1 MLTIY
6 IILLVIVLGL
16 FGLVIRRIYLKNKTR
31 DRLNFGHDIAVE
43 VSDINLA
50 AGDYGLTGNARFFYY
65 LAQFLDSPKGNLLI
79 FSLGSI
85 VAVLIA
91 IISKVVLSSLIMTA
105 IFGGAI
111 SFLVSKMLLRSNRNK
126 RIHMIKDELPN
137 ALQMTA
143 AIMESGLGFE
153 AAITHVIREADVR
166 HPLYFDLSIMNEAMQ
181 RGRRR
186 NEALR
191 LWATR
196 TNEPTVSD
204 VAAAM
209 IQADQTGSSLGA
221 VLQHHAITLL
231 RENEAAIMRRAE
243 RLPIKML
250 APMVFLVLPA
260 VLIVA
265 AGPSV
270 NRIFQIFKVIM
281 SKA

>member
-1 MLTIY
+1 MIFIY
-6 IILLVIVLGL
+6 LALLMIAIGL
-16 FGLVIRRIYLKNKTR
+16 PAWVIRTIYLKNKTR
-31 DRLNFGHDIAVE
+31 DRLSFGVNEESNF
-43 VSDINLA
+43 SDINLS

-65 LAQFLDSPKGNLLI
+65 LAQFLDSPKGNVLI
-79 FSLGSI
+79 FSVG
-85 VAVLIA
+85 AVIA
-91 IISKVVLSSLIMTA
+91 VIFSLITKKVFSNLMITA
-105 IFGGAI
+105 VFGGAVTYLI
-111 SFLVSKMLLRSNRNK
+111 AKMLLRSNRNK
-126 RIHMIKDELPN
+126 RILLIKDELPN

-153 AAITHVIREADVR
+153 ASISHVIREADAK
-166 HPLYFDLSIMNEAMQ
+166 HPLYFDLAIMSEAMQ

-221 VLQHHAITLL
+221 VLKHHADTLL

-243 RLPIKML
+243 RLPVKML
-250 APMVFLVLPA
+250 LPMVFFVLPS
-260 VLIVA
+260 VLLIA
-265 AGPSV
+265 AGPSI
-270 NRIFQIFKVIM
+270 NRIFQIFTVIM